1 MRAKNHFWRVIC
13 TIGLTCF
20 VFLFSAP
27 GLLAQKKTVTGR
39 VTDSRNEPV
48 VAAGVQQKG
57 VNNGTVTD
65 VDGRYSISVPEGS
78 TLVFSSIGYS
88 TVEAVVGVSS
98 TLNVVLPDDV
108 ERLEDAVV
116 VGYGTMR
123 RRDLTGSISHV
134 KTEELTAYPVT
145 DPVYALQGRVP
156 GVVISQNTGS
166 PEGDYSIRIRGVNSI
181 KGSNDPLYIIDGI
194 PSSTSSIN
202 T

>member
-1 MRAKNHFWRVIC
+1 MAINQW
-13 TIGLTCF
+13 LW
-20 VFLFSAP
+20 SAP
-27 GLLAQKKTVTGR
+27 SLAQKKTVTGR

-65 VDGRYSISVPEGS
+65 IDGRYSISVPEGS

-88 TVEAVVGVSS
+88 TVEAAVGASS
-98 TLNVVLPDDV
+98 TLNEVLPDDV

-134 KTEELTAYPVT
+134 KTEELT
-145 DPVYALQGRVP
+145 L
-156 GVVISQNTGS
+156 
-166 PEGDYSIRIRGVNSI
+166 I
-181 KGSNDPLYIIDGI
+181 K
-194 PSSTSSIN
+194 
-202 T
+202 